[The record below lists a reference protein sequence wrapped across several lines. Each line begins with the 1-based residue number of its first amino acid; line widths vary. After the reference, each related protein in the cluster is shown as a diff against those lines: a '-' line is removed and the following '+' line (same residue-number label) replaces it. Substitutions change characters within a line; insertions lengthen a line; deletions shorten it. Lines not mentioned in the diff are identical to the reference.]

1 MRTIRLAVAIA
12 ALLLLATRALGNGAL
27 TPVTAAELRDTLDT
41 ARGEV
46 VLVNFWATWCSP
58 CLKEIPVF
66 IELEEEYRDQGFRL
80 VAVSLDDIDS
90 MNAQV
95 LPFMTKWFPGFNSY
109 IGASYDMDE
118 IVSALDGGWNEVL
131 PTSYLLDRDGAVAE
145 RLQGVYTRDEFAAKI
160 SALLAAN

>member
-1 MRTIRLAVAIA
+1 MRRIKSGALIA
-12 ALLLLATRALGNGAL
+12 ALLLLAARAFGSGAL
-27 TPVTAAELRDTLDT
+27 TPVTAAELRDTLDA

-66 IELEEEYRDQGFRL
+66 IELEEAYREQGFRL

-90 MNAQV
+90 MNEQV
-95 LPFMTKWFPGFNSY
+95 TPFMTKWFPGFNSY

-118 IVSALDGGWNEVL
+118 IVSTLDVGWNEVL

-145 RLQGVYTRDEFAAKI
+145 RLQGVYTREEFAAKI